1 MRSQLVLSI
10 CATVIACAGGR
21 TSGSAV
27 EGSVPEEASYQ
38 FSATIPFSD
47 AARAARTFQL
57 SGVFVRLGD
66 SLFVQPD
73 AYCQTL
79 APEAPDERAPK
90 GMPTGAGFV
99 RMYCSG
105 AWLTFNRGN
114 PSAAR
119 WYTLVSVRRE
129 REVCERT
136 GTRNGR
142 QGCVRKSMQTYYVT
156 ETRSGTIQVRMLSQ
170 R

>member
-1 MRSQLVLSI
+1 MRSQLVLPI

-38 FSATIPFSD
+38 FIATIPFSD

-73 AYCQTL
+73 ASCQQL
-79 APEAPDERAPK
+79 APEASDGRGPK

-119 WYTLVSVRRE
+119 WYTFVSVQRE
-129 REVCERT
+129 RDVCEQLGMR
-136 GTRNGR
+136 GGR
-142 QGCVRKSMQTYYVT
+142 QGCIRRSRQTYYVT

>member
-1 MRSQLVLSI
+1 
-10 CATVIACAGGR
+10 
-21 TSGSAV
+21 
-27 EGSVPEEASYQ
+27 
-38 FSATIPFSD
+38 
-47 AARAARTFQL
+47 
-57 SGVFVRLGD
+57 
-66 SLFVQPD
+66 
-73 AYCQTL
+73 
-79 APEAPDERAPK
+79 
-90 GMPTGAGFV
+90 MPTGAGFV

-119 WYTLVSVRRE
+119 WYTLVNVPRE

-142 QGCVRKSMQTYYVT
+142 QGCVRKSTQTYYVT
-156 ETRSGTIQVRMLSQ
+156 ETRSGTIQVKMLSE